1 MDEIMA
7 YTDQTDID
15 FFDELQAIYTE
26 NRQIVQKEIY
36 AFYAQYAKENKISV
50 QEAKKKAHARRFIE
64 LSSECGEVFQ
74 AS

>member
-26 NRQIVQKEIY
+26 NRQIVQK
-36 AFYAQYAKENKISV
+36 
-50 QEAKKKAHARRFIE
+50 
-64 LSSECGEVFQ
+64 
-74 AS
+74 